1 MRIAFF
7 GGSFDPPH
15 RGHLAIARAAIE
27 RLALDTVWMAPVGV
41 QPLKPGG
48 FSTSFADRLAMVEL
62 AAAGDPR
69 ILPSTIDA
77 PRSDGQPNYTIDVL
91 TAIKASLTSGDELY
105 FLLGAD
111 AFLSLKQWHGVEQL
125 PFLAGF
131 IVAGRPGFSVEDLP
145 EALPASIRAEREPP
159 GNSPAGVV
167 TWSLQ
172 NSERSAI
179 PPLSNARPA
188 RRHLRN
194 PHPLRARRRRVGRR
208 RLVSRRA
215 ALHSRKRLVS
225 LRPHIIPDWRSSFT
239 ARYDGV

>member
-27 RLALDTVWMAPVGV
+27 RLALDTVWMAPVGA

-62 AAAGDPR
+62 AAAGYPQ
-69 ILPSTIDA
+69 ILPSAIDA

-91 TAIKASLTSGDELY
+91 TPLAASLPITDQLF

-111 AFLSLKQWHGVEQL
+111 AFLSLRLWHGAEQL

-131 IVAGRPGFSVEDLP
+131 IVAGRPGFSVEHLP
-145 EALPASIRAEREPP
+145 EALPASIRAARETP

-167 TWSLQ
+167 TWSLHNQ
-172 NSERSAI
+172 SGAQSRLYLMPDLHEDISATHIRSALAGEESEEGV
-179 PPLSNARPA
+179 LSPA
-188 RRHLRN
+188 VLRYIREKGLY
-194 PHPLRARRRRVGRR
+194 H
-208 RLVSRRA
+208 
-215 ALHSRKRLVS
+215 
-225 LRPHIIPDWRSSFT
+225 
-239 ARYDGV
+239 

>member
-69 ILPSTIDA
+69 IVPSAIDA

-91 TAIKASLTSGDELY
+91 TAIKASLRFRRRALLPLGRRCLPVAEAVARRGAASFSLPTS
-105 FLLGAD
+105 
-111 AFLSLKQWHGVEQL
+111 S
-125 PFLAGF
+125 
-131 IVAGRPGFSVEDLP
+131 
-145 EALPASIRAEREPP
+145 
-159 GNSPAGVV
+159 SPA
-167 TWSLQ
+167 
-172 NSERSAI
+172 A
-179 PPLSNARPA
+179 P
-188 RRHLRN
+188 
-194 PHPLRARRRRVGRR
+194 
-208 RLVSRRA
+208 VSR
-215 ALHSRKRLVS
+215 SRMSPKRCPLPSAPNGSPPATVQPGS
-225 LRPHIIPDWRSSFT
+225 
-239 ARYDGV
+239 